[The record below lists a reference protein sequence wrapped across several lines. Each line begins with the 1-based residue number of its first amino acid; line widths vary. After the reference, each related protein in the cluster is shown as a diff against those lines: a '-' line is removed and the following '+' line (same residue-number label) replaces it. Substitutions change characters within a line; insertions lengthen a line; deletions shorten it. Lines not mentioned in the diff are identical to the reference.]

1 MRLLTRRSR
10 SLPSLQ
16 HVLSAAG
23 REGSAAAGEQEIPLD
38 RIVGS
43 ASGSSKIGEFD
54 PTFLPL
60 SARMRQRWVR
70 VYQAMTEGGD
80 VPPIDVYRV
89 GDDYYVSD
97 GHHRVSVGRALGR
110 ETIPAR
116 VTEVRT
122 RAPLPPGA
130 DAGALLRAAEY
141 RDFLERTGLDKT
153 RPEARLECSRL
164 GRYDEILRHIA
175 GHAYF
180 LGLERGGAVS
190 VEEAAA
196 SWYDNVYLPVVKTIR
211 RHRVLEQLPGWT
223 ETDLYVEVTR
233 RWLELGEAGEEAGPH
248 QALHR
253 LAEEGALRSF
263 TWLGRRRPLRLRLD
277 Q

>member
-10 SLPSLQ
+10 TLPNLDR
-16 HVLSAAG
+16 VLAAAG

-43 ASGSSKIGEFD
+43 ASGSSKVHEFD
-54 PTFLPL
+54 PGFLPL
-60 SARMRQRWVR
+60 SPRMRQRWMR

-80 VPPIDVYRV
+80 VPPINVYKV

-97 GHHRVSVGRALGR
+97 GHHRVSVARALGR

-122 RAPLPPGA
+122 RAPLPSGA
-130 DAGALLRAAEY
+130 DHESLLRAAEY
-141 RDFLERTGLDKT
+141 RDFLERTKLDRT

-180 LGLERGGAVS
+180 LGLERGRPVP

-196 SWYDNVYLPVVKTIR
+196 SWYDNVYLPVVKAIR
-211 RHRVLEQLPGWT
+211 RHKVLEQLPGWT

-233 RWLELGEAGEEAGPH
+233 RWLELSESGEQAGPH
-248 QALHR
+248 EALHR
-253 LAEEGALRSF
+253 LADEGALRSF
-263 TWLGRRRPLRLRLD
+263 TWLGRRRPLRLRL
-277 Q
+277 

>member
-1 MRLLTRRSR
+1 VLSLLTRRSR
-10 SLPSLQ
+10 TLPNLQ
-16 HVLSAAG
+16 RVLAAAG
-23 REGSAAAGEQEIPLD
+23 REGQAAAGEREIPLS

-43 ASGSSKIGEFD
+43 ASGTSKVAEFD
-54 PTFLPL
+54 PAFLPL
-60 SARMRQRWVR
+60 SPRMRERWMR
-70 VYQAMTEGGD
+70 VYQAMTEGGEL
-80 VPPIDVYRV
+80 PPIEVYKV

-97 GHHRVSVGRALGR
+97 GHHRVSVARALGR
-110 ETIPAR
+110 GTIPAR

-130 DAGALLRAAEY
+130 DPADLLRAAEY
-141 RDFLERTGLDKT
+141 RQFLERTHLDKT

-164 GRYDEILRHIA
+164 GRYEEILRHIG
-175 GHAYF
+175 GHGYF
-180 LGLERGGAVS
+180 LGLERGRPVS

-211 RHRVLEQLPGWT
+211 RHKVLEALAGWT

-253 LAEEGALRSF
+253 LADEGALRALSPL
-263 TWLGRRRPLRLRLD
+263 WRRKPLRLGVD
-277 Q
+277 